1 MFTESIS
8 SVARYC
14 YLQCNTL
21 CLPICFTENLS
32 GENKFSGQDVGLQ
45 FLLIDVGGI
54 VDEVINTC
62 KYAESWSHKD
72 LGIRS
77 SSLTQNSFGGSHAFF
92 FFFLAFIFSH
102 RKWAGNFFLRPLCHF
117 GLEHFWKLQ
126 SVEGGA
132 GLG

>member
-1 MFTESIS
+1 
-8 SVARYC
+8 
-14 YLQCNTL
+14 
-21 CLPICFTENLS
+21 LS

-62 KYAESWSHKD
+62 KYAESWSHRD

-77 SSLTQNSFGGSHAFF
+77 SSLTQNSLWGLPCLVFP
-92 FFFLAFIFSH
+92 AFIFSH

>member
-1 MFTESIS
+1 MFTESVS

-45 FLLIDVGGI
+45 FLLIDVGEI

-77 SSLTQNSFGGSHAFF
+77 SSLTQNSFGGSHAFLF
-92 FFFLAFIFSH
+92 FSGIHLLSQEMGRKLFFKTSLS
-102 RKWAGNFFLRPLCHF
+102 
-117 GLEHFWKLQ
+117 FW
-126 SVEGGA
+126 S
-132 GLG
+132 

>member
-1 MFTESIS
+1 VFTESVS
-8 SVARYC
+8 WEARYC
-14 YLQCNTL
+14 YLQCNTI
-21 CLPICFTENLS
+21 CLPICITEKLS

-62 KYAESWSHKD
+62 KYAESWSHRD

-92 FFFLAFIFSH
+92 FWHSSSLTGNGQETFF
-102 RKWAGNFFLRPLCHF
+102 
-117 GLEHFWKLQ
+117 
-126 SVEGGA
+126 
-132 GLG
+132 